1 MSCIRGQLKNASRCT
16 GVATSSLPSFG
27 SERLALSRKTTED
40 IALVVEEQAIGAG
53 ARTKRVSKGY
63 MGWVNCNYLCHVCA
77 LSPAG
82 KNVLVPRQW
91 QTTCRNNFESLGVH
105 RGFT

>member
-27 SERLALSRKTTED
+27 SERPALSRETTED
-40 IALVVEEQAIGAG
+40 IALVEEQAIGAG

-63 MGWVNCNYLCHVCA
+63 MRWVNCNYL
-77 LSPAG
+77 
-82 KNVLVPRQW
+82 
-91 QTTCRNNFESLGVH
+91 
-105 RGFT
+105 